1 MAATFEPSS
10 EMCQVVQNLKTK
22 RSDLFDF
29 VDPNMIACGLR
40 TDKNPPASQ
49 KWTLKIEGIKGSK
62 TLLNPTIN
70 YIIWGYESTWSEL
83 SDIEKHGY
91 VANMLLR
98 IRTPTDD
105 ELLKLAEKS
114 EEWEWGKLKSP
125 DVVDMKSW
133 LRAFGVDWDIE
144 GDQMNNILDT
154 SKVPDLG

>member
-1 MAATFEPSS
+1 MAPNFEPSS
-10 EMCQVVQNLKTK
+10 EMRQIIQNLKTK

-29 VDPNMIACGLR
+29 VDPNIVGCGLR

-49 KWTLKIEGIKGSK
+49 KWTLKIEGIRGSK
-62 TLLNPTIN
+62 TLINPSIK

-83 SDIEKHGY
+83 SDVEKYGHI
-91 VANMLLR
+91 ANMLLR

-105 ELLKLAEKS
+105 ELLKLSEKG

-133 LRAFGVDWDIE
+133 LRAFGVDWDVE
-144 GDQMNNILDT
+144 GDKMNDILDT
-154 SKVPDLG
+154 TKVPELG